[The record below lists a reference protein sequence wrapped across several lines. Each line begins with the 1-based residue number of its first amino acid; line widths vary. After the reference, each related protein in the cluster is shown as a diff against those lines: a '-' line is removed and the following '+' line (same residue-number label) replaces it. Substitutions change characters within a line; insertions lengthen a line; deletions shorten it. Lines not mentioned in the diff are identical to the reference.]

1 MQDPKLSREV
11 ELPRS
16 RSNGA
21 AVILVAAMA
30 MFTAVAASAF
40 VVRVRMQRERGAAY
54 RLPAAAVEAVPFD
67 PLPVMLVS
75 ADEAGAPAP
84 RADDES
90 PAVAA
95 FRAARET
102 GDHEGAL
109 EAYVILLRIGGP
121 ELSEGPSSSTRFAG
135 RGRPLSTGVPADIA
149 AEREAI
155 ARVYLSKQ
163 LAKVADDLE
172 RGDCDTVNE
181 RLHRL
186 NRLLPDKQLP
196 SRMAGCE
203 SQRRGRAR
211 GR

>member
-1 MQDPKLSREV
+1 M
-11 ELPRS
+11 
-16 RSNGA
+16 
-21 AVILVAAMA
+21 
-30 MFTAVAASAF
+30 
-40 VVRVRMQRERGAAY
+40 
-54 RLPAAAVEAVPFD
+54 
-67 PLPVMLVS
+67 
-75 ADEAGAPAP
+75 
-84 RADDES
+84 
-90 PAVAA
+90 
-95 FRAARET
+95 
-102 GDHEGAL
+102 
-109 EAYVILLRIGGP
+109 ILLRIGGP

-149 AEREAI
+149 ADIAAEREAI

-163 LAKVADDLE
+163 LGKVADDLE